1 MAVSVLTRR
10 TEGKS
15 SRAQGSGPVTPP
27 LPRRWSLTTFDLQ
40 LLIGGVAVLI
50 GGMWIR
56 HGGAS
61 LLSDQVGVIAV
72 IGQLTALYGTFL
84 ALVGILLLSRA
95 PWIDQVVG
103 SDEAARLHRLS
114 GFAAVWL
121 LVAHAIASTAALV
134 SDGGI
139 PTVAQIWQGVVDFTL
154 QQEGGLGATVAILLF
169 ILVAVIS
176 IRAARARLSYE
187 TWYGIHLYV
196 YIAVALGFLHQL
208 AIGSDFI
215 DDALARNTWIALY
228 LIAFIPL
235 LMYRF
240 GEPLV
245 RNLRHRYYVDEVEM
259 ERPGVASLWIS
270 GSALERLPMRAGQWF
285 GIRLLTADGWW
296 RSNPYSLSA
305 GPDARRLRFTI
316 EALGDGS
323 RRLQRVSPGTRVFLE
338 GPYGVLTGAVRT
350 REKVLLIA
358 GGIGITPLRA
368 LLEVLPARRGDLA
381 LLYRAGSKDDL
392 VFKHELTRIGDA
404 RGARV
409 DFVTGSRDKYAFS
422 DDPLSAGGL
431 QAAYPDIAERDVY
444 LCGSPRMME
453 RVEKSLHELG
463 LPKSQIH
470 LERFSW

>member
-1 MAVSVLTRR
+1 MAVSVATRR
-10 TEGKS
+10 SEGS
-15 SRAQGSGPVTPP
+15 APRASGAGPIAPP
-27 LPRRWSLTTFDLQ
+27 LPRRWSITAFDLQ
-40 LLIGGVAVLI
+40 LLIAGVAVII
-50 GGMWIR
+50 GGMWLR

-61 LLSDQVGVIAV
+61 LFADQIGAIAAV
-72 IGQLTALYGTFL
+72 GQLTALYGTYL
-84 ALVGILLLSRA
+84 SLVGILLLSRA

-121 LVAHAIASTAALV
+121 LVAHTVASTAALV
-134 SDGGI
+134 SDGGA
-139 PTVAQIWQGVVDFTL
+139 PTVAQLWQGIVDFTL
-154 QQEGGLGATVAILLF
+154 QQEGGLGATVAIALF
-169 ILVAVIS
+169 ILVAVVS
-176 IRAARARLSYE
+176 IRAARARLAYE

-215 DDALARNTWIALY
+215 DDPLARSTWIALY
-228 LIAFIPL
+228 LIAFVPL
-235 LMYRF
+235 LIHRF
-240 GEPLV
+240 GEPLL
-245 RNLRHRYYVDEVEM
+245 RNLRHRYYVDEVVM
-259 ERPGVASLWIS
+259 ERPGVASIWIA
-270 GSALERLPMRAGQWF
+270 GSNLEKLPMRAGQWF
-285 GIRLLTADGWW
+285 GIRLLTSDGWW

-305 GPDARRLRFTI
+305 GPDARRLRFTV

-323 RRLQRVSPGTRVFLE
+323 RRLQRVKPGTRVFLE

-368 LLEVLPARRGDLA
+368 LFEVLPARRGDLA

-392 VFKHELTRIGDA
+392 VFKQELNRIGEA

-431 QAAYPDIAERDVY
+431 RAAYRDIAERDVY

-453 RVEKSLHELG
+453 RVEKSLRELG
-463 LPKSQIH
+463 LPDSQIH